1 MSELTGKKSR
11 RQFLRNTALTTLSV
25 GLLPGIVKS
34 ETNLQSQTR
43 EECNPTTLDYFG
55 QGPFYT
61 ANAPLI
67 VNNQLASQTEQGMRL
82 ILSGIVQTLD
92 CAAIIPDTL
101 IDVWHANDAGAYD
114 TVGYTLRG
122 ITYSNAQGF
131 YLIETILPGKY
142 LNGSSYRP
150 SHIHFKITPPGFPTI
165 ITQLYFEGDS
175 DIPGDPAA
183 SITSGVFDATH
194 RIIPITL
201 NAAGKYEGTWDIA
214 LDGNGTVGVG
224 DIHLDK
230 GIIYSVSPN
239 PFTESVEIN
248 YGIYQPAKVSIQVF
262 DMQGSLVAILNEQ
275 NLAPQKYKA
284 IWKPANDLANGIYWI
299 ALKLN
304 DLQVHYLKVV
314 RM

>member
-1 MSELTGKKSR
+1 MKRSR
-11 RQFLRNTALTTLSV
+11 RQFLKNTALTTLSV
-25 GLLPGIVKS
+25 GLLPGIVKAERNS
-34 ETNLQSQTR
+34 LSQTR

-61 ANAPLI
+61 PDAPLI
-67 VNNQLASQTEQGMRL
+67 VDNQLASQTEPGTRL

-92 CAAIIPDTL
+92 CAAIIPNAL

-114 TVGYTLRG
+114 NAGYTLRG
-122 ITYSNAQGF
+122 ITYSNVQGF

-183 SITSGVFDATH
+183 SITSGIYDATH
-194 RIIPITL
+194 RIIPLAL

-214 LDGNGTVGVG
+214 LAGDGT
-224 DIHLDK
+224 
-230 GIIYSVSPN
+230 
-239 PFTESVEIN
+239 
-248 YGIYQPAKVSIQVF
+248 
-262 DMQGSLVAILNEQ
+262 
-275 NLAPQKYKA
+275 
-284 IWKPANDLANGIYWI
+284 
-299 ALKLN
+299 
-304 DLQVHYLKVV
+304 
-314 RM
+314 